1 MLVEM
6 RGYLRLAAATVLS
19 FAIAFIL
26 IYLENIYIN
35 PLHPAIIS
43 ILLTASAAGLV
54 ARASAKSALAAA
66 VGGLAAFALSRFLN
80 FSLWSPSQLEADLFV
95 SRLLLIG
102 GATFLAGLMGYVAGN
117 VFAPKP
123 VEAEKPV
130 QPTSATQKIEQP
142 PTTPPPPQENVQQ
155 IMKIC
160 KFCSSVIPGES
171 RFCPM
176 CGAKLIETGEES
188 SESIQGRA

>member
-6 RGYLRLAAATVLS
+6 RAYLRLAAAAALS
-19 FAIAFIL
+19 FAVAFIL
-26 IYLENIYIN
+26 TYFENSYLN
-35 PLHPAIIS
+35 PLQPALLS
-43 ILLTASAAGLV
+43 ILLIASAAGFV
-54 ARASAKSALAAA
+54 ARASSLSALAAA
-66 VGGLAAFALSRFLN
+66 VGGLGAFAVSQFLG
-80 FSLWSPSQLEADLFV
+80 FSLWSPSQLESDLLV

-102 GATFLAGLMGYVAGN
+102 GAVVLAGLMGFVTGN

-123 VEAEKPV
+123 AERPV
-130 QPTSATQKIEQP
+130 QPTPTPLQVEQNPAPLQQTQE
-142 PTTPPPPQENVQQ
+142 TVQQ
-155 IMKIC
+155 VMKIC

-188 SESIQGRA
+188 GENVEAGA

>member
-19 FAIAFIL
+19 FAIAFLL

-102 GATFLAGLMGYVAGN
+102 GATFLAGLVGYVAGN
-117 VFAPKP
+117 VFVSKP

-130 QPTSATQKIEQP
+130 QQSSATKKIEP
-142 PTTPPPPQENVQQ
+142 SSATSPPQEHVQQ

-188 SESIQGRA
+188 SESIQGRG

>member
-1 MLVEM
+1 M

-19 FAIAFIL
+19 FVIAFLL
-26 IYLENIYIN
+26 IYLENIYLN
-35 PLHPAIIS
+35 PLQPAILS
-43 ILLTASAAGLV
+43 MLLTASAAGLV

-66 VGGLAAFALSRFLN
+66 VGGVAAFALSRFLN
-80 FSLWSPSQLEADLFV
+80 FSLWSPSQLETDLVV

-117 VFAPKP
+117 VFVSKP
-123 VEAEKPV
+123 VEAEKPI
-130 QPTSATQKIEQP
+130 QQSSATQKIEP
-142 PTTPPPPQENVQQ
+142 SPSTSPPQENVQQ
-155 IMKIC
+155 VMKIC

-176 CGAKLIETGEES
+176 CGAKLVETGEES
-188 SESIQGRA
+188 GESVQGRA